1 MSEIN
6 IIMNKRR
13 LSELRLGSPRS
24 VSLDDMDVDS
34 ITLGNNT
41 IFSQRDV
48 QVVSQSVSYMNPFL
62 AKRANEKQ
70 QLVFMREILATGE
83 ITSMEIS
90 LRQLLSSVNNVA
102 DSIDAGDIDRLESKS
117 FGNNSD
123 SSDNLNTTRL
133 IDSKRKQ
140 SATIN
145 LRVRDLRRLDF
156 NFNPNEEPSIWV
168 RRHAVLFSV
177 DPIRAVIMGSRIV
190 IVVPPGGMDQI
201 LDIVERYMRGLYR
214 S

>member
-1 MSEIN
+1 
-6 IIMNKRR
+6 MNKRR